1 MANRETR
8 DGFTRPYLDEF
19 YRGVF
24 RKKINRTLEELQA
37 ELDAW
42 REDYNQHRS
51 HQSCRCYDKT
61 SRQTFD
67 GPRVVGE
74 GDNPS
79 VLNPARTRCLSN
91 EFLTYTEK

>member
-1 MANRETR
+1 
-8 DGFTRPYLDEF
+8 LDEF

-24 RKKINRTLEELQA
+24 RKKIYRTLEELQA

-42 REDYNQHRS
+42 KEDYNQHRP
-51 HQSCRCYDKT
+51 HQNRRCYGKT
-61 SRQTFD
+61 SGQTFD

-74 GDNPS
+74 GDNS
-79 VLNPARTRCLSN
+79 SGLNPARTRCLSD